1 MTGERVFCSRLKR
14 EIPTN
19 LNPPR
24 HLRER
29 YYPRVRPATTQRT
42 HRLSIFLNQ

>member
-14 EIPTN
+14 KVATN
-19 LNPPR
+19 LNSPR
-24 HLRER
+24 NRRER
-29 YYPRVRPATTQRT
+29 YCPGIRPATTQRT